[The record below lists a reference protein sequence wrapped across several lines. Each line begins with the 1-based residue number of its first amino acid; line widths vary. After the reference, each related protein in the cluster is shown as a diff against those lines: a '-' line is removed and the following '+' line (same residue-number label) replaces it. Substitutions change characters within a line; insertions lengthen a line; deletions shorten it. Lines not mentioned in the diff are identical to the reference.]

1 MKAMGKGVA
10 RSRGAAQTE
19 LLRANI
25 NDQIN
30 RLLDQLEDLE
40 ELKDEFEEGEYEES
54 KQETMAQLREFQE
67 FLERSVQGDMSLV
80 SEYGATI
87 LALQA
92 AISEAFKTPE
102 VIRMFAKKQ
111 PDALRKRL
119 AELQRD
125 KKIRQISTAQFQ
137 SQAVE
142 ILTALKKLGSKLSS
156 QEQGFLE
163 KMSNARHMEDA
174 VDKLGMGSSVEKSII
189 NTASKEIKAAK
200 N

>member
-1 MKAMGKGVA
+1 MSKGLA
-10 RSRGAAQTE
+10 RSRGKAQTE

-25 NDQIN
+25 NDQVS

-40 ELKDEFEEGEYEES
+40 ELKDEFEEGEYEET
-54 KQETMAQLREFQE
+54 KEETMAQLREFQE

-92 AISEAFKTPE
+92 AISQAFKTPE

-119 AELQRD
+119 AALQRD
-125 KKIRQISTAQFQ
+125 KKIRQISPEKFQ
-137 SQAVE
+137 TQAVE
-142 ILTALKKLGSKLSS
+142 VLIALKKLGSKLTM
-156 QEQGFLE
+156 QEQAFLD
-163 KMSNARHMEDA
+163 KMSSARHMEDA
-174 VDKLGMGSSVEKSII
+174 VDKLGSGSSVEKNLISKANAEISKA
-189 NTASKEIKAAK
+189 NTEK
-200 N
+200 

>member
-1 MKAMGKGVA
+1 MKKGGVS
-10 RSRGAAQTE
+10 RSRGKAQTQ

-25 NDQIN
+25 NDQVN

-40 ELKDEFEEGEYEES
+40 ELKDEFEEGEYDETKE
-54 KQETMAQLREFQE
+54 ETMSQLREFQE

-80 SEYGATI
+80 SEYGAMI

-92 AISEAFKTPE
+92 TISQAFKTPE

-125 KKIRQISTAQFQ
+125 KKIRQISAKEYQAQ
-137 SQAVE
+137 AAE
-142 ILTALKKLGSKLSS
+142 ILVALKKLGVKLSA
-156 QEQGFLE
+156 QEKQFLE
-163 KMSNARHMEDA
+163 GISSARHMEDA
-174 VDKLGMGSSVEKSII
+174 VDQLGAGSSVEKNLI
-189 NTASKEIKAAK
+189 SKANAEIKKAA